1 MFSGNHFYVIC
12 FNLKK
17 ITVEIIDNRSGD
29 RVDTMYDG
37 IPETMQ
43 ENFGL
48 YIAQQSPKKSMLLS
62 NAPVQRLQ
70 MKWRT
75 SNKNVDSGVFAM
87 HHMETYMGYGLRNWE
102 CKFAAEVGIE
112 QKRQLERARQI
123 YATKIVYSGI
133 NFLKGQMTTEIKF
146 VNQN

>member
-1 MFSGNHFYVIC
+1 MIVLTNSYI
-12 FNLKK
+12 FNY
-17 ITVEIIDNRSGD
+17 TFQ
-29 RVDTMYDG
+29 
-37 IPETMQ
+37 Q

-48 YIAQQSPKKSMLLS
+48 YIAQQSPKKSKLLS

-102 CKFAAEVGIE
+102 CKFAAEVVC
-112 QKRQLERARQI
+112 KL
-123 YATKIVYSGI
+123 TFVSKIISS
-133 NFLKGQMTTEIKF
+133 LD
-146 VNQN
+146 

>member
-1 MFSGNHFYVIC
+1 
-12 FNLKK
+12 
-17 ITVEIIDNRSGD
+17 
-29 RVDTMYDG
+29 MYDG
-37 IPETMQ
+37 IPETTQ

-48 YIAQQSPKKSMLLS
+48 YIAQQSPKKSKLLS

-87 HHMETYMGYGLRNWE
+87 HHMETYMGYELRNWE

-133 NFLKGQMTTEIKF
+133 NFLKGQMTTEINSNPKLLGF
-146 VNQN
+146 FNRNLNPPLRFFGVRKRISLAVLVSEVGS